1 MPIGNQLVRE
11 RVGTFNF
18 SRKVY
23 FILKENNFYTVDCL
37 SKIIAYLVLMLYY
50 LLSICLAIY
59 IFNKLLFLYDVTAYI
74 GKSCNALLF
83 NNDYFRNLPFV
94 VLLLLRSRDV
104 ETNHSPKNLSVITF
118 CH

>member
-37 SKIIAYLVLMLYY
+37 SKIIAYLSL
-50 LLSICLAIY
+50 
-59 IFNKLLFLYDVTAYI
+59 DVI
-74 GKSCNALLF
+74 
-83 NNDYFRNLPFV
+83 LPFIYMF
-94 VLLLLRSRDV
+94 S
-104 ETNHSPKNLSVITF
+104 NIYF
-118 CH
+118 